1 MRQRRVGRSAGDD
14 RGAAMIEFI
23 VLGVGII
30 VPLAYLAISA
40 VTVQAAA
47 FASTQAVREAGRA
60 FSAAS
65 TAQEGRAR
73 ARVAAQL
80 AFADHGITLPPGAL
94 RITCAE
100 GECLAPGSVVEVDL
114 AWSVPLPWL
123 PGSLAADVPARVPI
137 EATHRV
143 PVDDYRSSPGASS

>member
-1 MRQRRVGRSAGDD
+1 MGRRQHRRSRVDD

-23 VLGVGII
+23 VIGVGVI

-60 FSAAS
+60 FSTS
-65 TAQEGRAR
+65 TTAQEGRAR

-80 AFADHGITLPPGAL
+80 AFADQGIELPANAL

-100 GECLAPGSVVEVDL
+100 GECLAPGSVVDVELD
-114 AWSVPLPWL
+114 WSVPLPWL
-123 PGSLAADVPARVPI
+123 PGSLAADVPARIPI

-143 PVDDYRSSPGASS
+143 PVDDYRSSPGAPS

>member
-1 MRQRRVGRSAGDD
+1 MRRLRGKRTADDD

-23 VLGVGII
+23 VLGVGVI

-40 VTVQAAA
+40 VTVQAAV

-60 FSAAS
+60 FSSAT

-80 AFADHGITLPPGAL
+80 AFADQGIELPADAL
-94 RITCAE
+94 RITCVE
-100 GECLAPGSVVEVDL
+100 GECLAPGSAVDVDL

-123 PGSLAADVPARVPI
+123 PGSLAADVPARIPI

-143 PVDDYRSSPGASS
+143 PVDDYRGSPEDLP

>member
-1 MRQRRVGRSAGDD
+1 MRRPRYPRSAGDQ

-23 VLGVGII
+23 VLGVGVI

-60 FSAAS
+60 FSAAT
-65 TAQEGRAR
+65 TAREGRAR
-73 ARVAAQL
+73 ALVAAQF
-80 AFADHGITLPPGAL
+80 AFADQGMELPADAL

-100 GECLAPGSVVEVDL
+100 GECLAPGSVVDVDL

-143 PVDDYRSSPGASS
+143 PVDDYRSSPGDLP

>member
-1 MRQRRVGRSAGDD
+1 MLRRHARLGRVDD
-14 RGAAMIEFI
+14 SGSAMIEFI
-23 VLGVGII
+23 VIGVGVI

-60 FSAAS
+60 FSSA
-65 TAQEGRAR
+65 TTPQEGRMR
-73 ARVAAQL
+73 AVAAAQL
-80 AFADHGITLPPGAL
+80 AFSDHGIELPANAL
-94 RITCAE
+94 RITCTE
-100 GECLAPGSVVEVDL
+100 GECLAPGSVVDVDL

-123 PGSLAADVPARVPI
+123 PGSLAADVPARIPI

-143 PVDDYRSSPGASS
+143 PVDDYRSSPGAAL